1 MSQAGNQGPTGTTK
15 KPMRRLQRWTQGFGA
30 DAAWRRFLED
40 NTLNDSSISVLAD
53 VSAIRWLRL
62 SENKL
67 QLRNI
72 SFPELK
78 NLTFLHMDNNF
89 IESIDGQTF
98 SSLKSLRVLKLDNN
112 PIKMLPK
119 TVFDSVK
126 NLQSFASSNIDF
138 EDLTNHT
145 VSFFCETM
153 LLPKDSGKS
162 FISDRTPFH
171 VPASRATGGGRGR
184 PSGGLQC
191 YINPKIDAKLISSDF
206 NHMCILLPFVTL
218 IGIYFSPKT
227 DIDDIL
233 IMLATFLNNAPPNTP
248 ILLGGDLNVNINS
261 EEFQELNNFLS
272 KGYNLSLISDPTTNS
287 FYNYKKD
294 GTLTS
299 SRIDHVFCSRSVP
312 VVKSAVFITND
323 CSDHR
328 PDHIVLKFKRNN
340 TSSSFTSSS
349 SHSHID
355 IASAAD
361 FLSDP
366 AFLAIP
372 ETQLVSRINSI
383 FSSCSIQAPR
393 RKKNSKPWFNAHS
406 YDLRARCK
414 LLSQSTNRQDYIIAR
429 KAYHHHLHH
438 AKLIY
443 EKNQESALINSAL
456 EKGLPALYKSAK
468 AKTNGSTIPIS
479 RLHSYANKLFSSDSS
494 YNTFMPIPSCDQNNH
509 SLMSPF
515 LLSELIKI
523 LKSVKS
529 KAPSATGCLS
539 PHTLKLLH
547 LDIAPLLLRIFNY
560 ALSTGYFPECWLE
573 TVLFFLHKNGSK
585 SDPSNYRTIAIEN
598 PFLKVF
604 MLLINSRM
612 TQYAESESLL
622 PDFQFGFRPNRNC
635 MSAVSILFEMSKAR
649 LVNHKRT
656 YCAFMDFSKAF
667 DKIDRNLLFQK
678 LQLLGFPRN
687 FCQLIFNILK
697 NLNFR
702 VRQDTLLS
710 PPFKSKIGTPQGDP
724 ISPLLFSLYIADLP
738 SSLAPASV
746 NFPSDI
752 PINCLLYADDTCL
765 IADTADELQLSLDS
779 LTEYC
784 KINHLI
790 INVSKSKVVV
800 FHKGKI
806 TKNSRYLR
814 DMEISNLAI
823 RTFKETEKL
832 KIIHFKKFRY
842 CSFAPHVRI
851 CEPRTDGLSST
862 EHLLVKPILRVCV
875 WVVAAVTCIGN
886 FLVLLGRFL
895 ATHDEPG
902 RMSMMFIKNLSFAD
916 LLMGIY
922 LCVVASKDIMFRDNY
937 MKYAHEWMSS
947 HWCVCCGILAMTA
960 SEVSVLTLSF
970 MSIERHF
977 RIVNPFRVLEL
988 HQRSAYISMIL
999 IWGSGIT
1006 LAIIPTIP
1014 WMHQR
1019 DRHNFYGNNGLC
1031 FPLHISDPFIPGWQY
1046 SAFIFFGINFM
1057 GVLIIAITYISM
1069 YISIQHTRSKTPQR
1083 TGELEVAKRFFLII
1097 LTNCLCWIP
1106 IIILKLLALTG
1117 VKISAF
1123 KDQHY
1128 LNYEISWPRDNMKFH
1143 EVSNLWYYMSLDD
1156 VINDL
1161 HAWIVIFILPV
1172 NSAMNP
1178 IIYTLSSKEFK
1189 KKVKT
1194 FANKSRLFWW
1204 LPSRRSTIRSER
1216 SMSSTRTMST
1226 RTSSGF
1232 GSVRIVA
1239 KREMGVKLAAAGPRR
1254 HTTHIPAISEDFI

>member
-1 MSQAGNQGPTGTTK
+1 MSQEGNQGPTGTTK
-15 KPMRRLQRWTQGFGA
+15 KPMRRLQRSM
-30 DAAWRRFLED
+30 DARLWSRCCMASVITFEFLED

-98 SSLKSLRVLKLDNN
+98 SSLKSLRVFRKVYDQCVLRVLTYGPETMGNHIYFVEKIIKCPAKYGKKDPKNRPVEQTIVGPLKPLFGYQIREEEKGENRREGGWVDHIAKFDCNWVGGADDSEDWRSRMEVLCSAVGLVRADNN
-112 PIKMLPK
+112 YIERSIDTLIKSSFGG
-119 TVFDSVK
+119 VFHY
-126 NLQSFASSNIDF
+126 LI
-138 EDLTNHT
+138 LTFRRVGKRRYNPYEY
-145 VSFFCETM
+145 SAEIFLKQRQKPLIRFFC
-153 LLPKDSGKS
+153 
-162 FISDRTPFH
+162 
-171 VPASRATGGGRGR
+171 
-184 PSGGLQC
+184 
-191 YINPKIDAKLISSDF
+191 
-206 NHMCILLPFVTL
+206 
-218 IGIYFSPKT
+218 
-227 DIDDIL
+227 
-233 IMLATFLNNAPPNTP
+233 
-248 ILLGGDLNVNINS
+248 
-261 EEFQELNNFLS
+261 
-272 KGYNLSLISDPTTNS
+272 
-287 FYNYKKD
+287 
-294 GTLTS
+294 
-299 SRIDHVFCSRSVP
+299 VFWD
-312 VVKSAVFITND
+312 VKSTFI
-323 CSDHR
+323 
-328 PDHIVLKFKRNN
+328 
-340 TSSSFTSSS
+340 
-349 SHSHID
+349 
-355 IASAAD
+355 
-361 FLSDP
+361 
-366 AFLAIP
+366 
-372 ETQLVSRINSI
+372 
-383 FSSCSIQAPR
+383 
-393 RKKNSKPWFNAHS
+393 
-406 YDLRARCK
+406 
-414 LLSQSTNRQDYIIAR
+414 
-429 KAYHHHLHH
+429 
-438 AKLIY
+438 
-443 EKNQESALINSAL
+443 
-456 EKGLPALYKSAK
+456 K
-468 AKTNGSTIPIS
+468 AK
-479 RLHSYANKLFSSDSS
+479 
-494 YNTFMPIPSCDQNNH
+494 
-509 SLMSPF
+509 
-515 LLSELIKI
+515 
-523 LKSVKS
+523 
-529 KAPSATGCLS
+529 
-539 PHTLKLLH
+539 
-547 LDIAPLLLRIFNY
+547 
-560 ALSTGYFPECWLE
+560 
-573 TVLFFLHKNGSK
+573 
-585 SDPSNYRTIAIEN
+585 
-598 PFLKVF
+598 
-604 MLLINSRM
+604 
-612 TQYAESESLL
+612 
-622 PDFQFGFRPNRNC
+622 
-635 MSAVSILFEMSKAR
+635 
-649 LVNHKRT
+649 
-656 YCAFMDFSKAF
+656 
-667 DKIDRNLLFQK
+667 
-678 LQLLGFPRN
+678 
-687 FCQLIFNILK
+687 
-697 NLNFR
+697 
-702 VRQDTLLS
+702 
-710 PPFKSKIGTPQGDP
+710 
-724 ISPLLFSLYIADLP
+724 
-738 SSLAPASV
+738 
-746 NFPSDI
+746 
-752 PINCLLYADDTCL
+752 
-765 IADTADELQLSLDS
+765 
-779 LTEYC
+779 
-784 KINHLI
+784 
-790 INVSKSKVVV
+790 
-800 FHKGKI
+800 
-806 TKNSRYLR
+806 YLR

-977 RIVNPFRVLEL
+977 RIVNPFRVRLEL

-1117 VKISAF
+1117 VKISEAF

>member
-1 MSQAGNQGPTGTTK
+1 MSQEGNQGPTGTTK
-15 KPMRRLQRWTQGFGA
+15 KPMRRLQRSM
-30 DAAWRRFLED
+30 DARLWSRCCMASVITFEFLED

-98 SSLKSLRVLKLDNN
+98 SSLKSLRVFRKVYDQCVLRVLTYGPETMGNHIYFVEKIIKCPAKYGKKDPKNRPVEQTIVGPLKPLFGYQIREEEKGENRREGGWVDHIAKFDCNWVGGADDSEDWRSRMEVLCSAVGLVRADNN
-112 PIKMLPK
+112 YIERSIDTLIKSSFGGVFHYLILTFRRVGKRRYNPYEYSAEIFLKQRQKPLGPK
-119 TVFDSVK
+119 RS
-126 NLQSFASSNIDF
+126 
-138 EDLTNHT
+138 DLR
-145 VSFFCETM
+145 
-153 LLPKDSGKS
+153 KIKYK
-162 FISDRTPFH
+162 FI
-171 VPASRATGGGRGR
+171 
-184 PSGGLQC
+184 
-191 YINPKIDAKLISSDF
+191 Y
-206 NHMCILLPFVTL
+206 LPFS
-218 IGIYFSPKT
+218 YE
-227 DIDDIL
+227 IL
-233 IMLATFLNNAPPNTP
+233 
-248 ILLGGDLNVNINS
+248 
-261 EEFQELNNFLS
+261 
-272 KGYNLSLISDPTTNS
+272 
-287 FYNYKKD
+287 
-294 GTLTS
+294 
-299 SRIDHVFCSRSVP
+299 
-312 VVKSAVFITND
+312 
-323 CSDHR
+323 
-328 PDHIVLKFKRNN
+328 
-340 TSSSFTSSS
+340 
-349 SHSHID
+349 
-355 IASAAD
+355 
-361 FLSDP
+361 
-366 AFLAIP
+366 
-372 ETQLVSRINSI
+372 
-383 FSSCSIQAPR
+383 
-393 RKKNSKPWFNAHS
+393 
-406 YDLRARCK
+406 
-414 LLSQSTNRQDYIIAR
+414 
-429 KAYHHHLHH
+429 
-438 AKLIY
+438 
-443 EKNQESALINSAL
+443 
-456 EKGLPALYKSAK
+456 
-468 AKTNGSTIPIS
+468 
-479 RLHSYANKLFSSDSS
+479 
-494 YNTFMPIPSCDQNNH
+494 
-509 SLMSPF
+509 
-515 LLSELIKI
+515 
-523 LKSVKS
+523 
-529 KAPSATGCLS
+529 
-539 PHTLKLLH
+539 
-547 LDIAPLLLRIFNY
+547 
-560 ALSTGYFPECWLE
+560 
-573 TVLFFLHKNGSK
+573 
-585 SDPSNYRTIAIEN
+585 
-598 PFLKVF
+598 
-604 MLLINSRM
+604 
-612 TQYAESESLL
+612 
-622 PDFQFGFRPNRNC
+622 
-635 MSAVSILFEMSKAR
+635 
-649 LVNHKRT
+649 
-656 YCAFMDFSKAF
+656 
-667 DKIDRNLLFQK
+667 
-678 LQLLGFPRN
+678 
-687 FCQLIFNILK
+687 
-697 NLNFR
+697 
-702 VRQDTLLS
+702 
-710 PPFKSKIGTPQGDP
+710 
-724 ISPLLFSLYIADLP
+724 
-738 SSLAPASV
+738 
-746 NFPSDI
+746 
-752 PINCLLYADDTCL
+752 
-765 IADTADELQLSLDS
+765 
-779 LTEYC
+779 
-784 KINHLI
+784 
-790 INVSKSKVVV
+790 
-800 FHKGKI
+800 GKI

-977 RIVNPFRVLEL
+977 RI
-988 HQRSAYISMIL
+988 
-999 IWGSGIT
+999 
-1006 LAIIPTIP
+1006 
-1014 WMHQR
+1014 
-1019 DRHNFYGNNGLC
+1019 
-1031 FPLHISDPFIPGWQY
+1031 
-1046 SAFIFFGINFM
+1046 
-1057 GVLIIAITYISM
+1057 
-1069 YISIQHTRSKTPQR
+1069 HTRSKTPQR

-1117 VKISAF
+1117 VKISEAF

>member
-1 MSQAGNQGPTGTTK
+1 MSQEGNQGPTGTTK
-15 KPMRRLQRWTQGFGA
+15 KPMRRLQRSM
-30 DAAWRRFLED
+30 DARLWSRCCMASVITFEFLED

-126 NLQSFASSNIDF
+126 NLQS
-138 EDLTNHT
+138 L
-145 VSFFCETM
+145 
-153 LLPKDSGKS
+153 
-162 FISDRTPFH
+162 
-171 VPASRATGGGRGR
+171 
-184 PSGGLQC
+184 
-191 YINPKIDAKLISSDF
+191 
-206 NHMCILLPFVTL
+206 
-218 IGIYFSPKT
+218 
-227 DIDDIL
+227 
-233 IMLATFLNNAPPNTP
+233 
-248 ILLGGDLNVNINS
+248 
-261 EEFQELNNFLS
+261 
-272 KGYNLSLISDPTTNS
+272 
-287 FYNYKKD
+287 
-294 GTLTS
+294 
-299 SRIDHVFCSRSVP
+299 
-312 VVKSAVFITND
+312 
-323 CSDHR
+323 
-328 PDHIVLKFKRNN
+328 
-340 TSSSFTSSS
+340 
-349 SHSHID
+349 
-355 IASAAD
+355 
-361 FLSDP
+361 
-366 AFLAIP
+366 
-372 ETQLVSRINSI
+372 
-383 FSSCSIQAPR
+383 
-393 RKKNSKPWFNAHS
+393 
-406 YDLRARCK
+406 
-414 LLSQSTNRQDYIIAR
+414 
-429 KAYHHHLHH
+429 
-438 AKLIY
+438 
-443 EKNQESALINSAL
+443 
-456 EKGLPALYKSAK
+456 
-468 AKTNGSTIPIS
+468 
-479 RLHSYANKLFSSDSS
+479 
-494 YNTFMPIPSCDQNNH
+494 
-509 SLMSPF
+509 
-515 LLSELIKI
+515 
-523 LKSVKS
+523 
-529 KAPSATGCLS
+529 
-539 PHTLKLLH
+539 
-547 LDIAPLLLRIFNY
+547 
-560 ALSTGYFPECWLE
+560 
-573 TVLFFLHKNGSK
+573 
-585 SDPSNYRTIAIEN
+585 
-598 PFLKVF
+598 
-604 MLLINSRM
+604 
-612 TQYAESESLL
+612 
-622 PDFQFGFRPNRNC
+622 
-635 MSAVSILFEMSKAR
+635 
-649 LVNHKRT
+649 
-656 YCAFMDFSKAF
+656 
-667 DKIDRNLLFQK
+667 
-678 LQLLGFPRN
+678 
-687 FCQLIFNILK
+687 
-697 NLNFR
+697 
-702 VRQDTLLS
+702 
-710 PPFKSKIGTPQGDP
+710 
-724 ISPLLFSLYIADLP
+724 
-738 SSLAPASV
+738 
-746 NFPSDI
+746 
-752 PINCLLYADDTCL
+752 
-765 IADTADELQLSLDS
+765 
-779 LTEYC
+779 
-784 KINHLI
+784 
-790 INVSKSKVVV
+790 
-800 FHKGKI
+800 
-806 TKNSRYLR
+806 YLR

-1117 VKISAF
+1117 VKISEAF